1 MDLYNVDLVLDV
13 GANTGQYARQI
24 REELDYQGRIISF
37 EPLSKAYS
45 SLEAASVHDP
55 LWECHNYALG
65 DNNENTV
72 INVSGNSYS
81 SSLLPMLPRH
91 LQTAPDSRYIDR
103 EAIVV
108 RTLDSVFNDH
118 CTGSSNIWMKIDTQ
132 GYEEKILLGS
142 ERSLPL
148 IDSIQIEM
156 SLVPLYAGERI
167 FPDMFHVMKKYGY
180 TLISLENG
188 ICDQDTGQ
196 LLQVDG
202 IYHRISC

>member
-1 MDLYNVDLVLDV
+1 
-13 GANTGQYARQI
+13 
-24 REELDYQGRIISF
+24 
-37 EPLSKAYS
+37 
-45 SLEAASVHDP
+45 
-55 LWECHNYALG
+55 
-65 DNNENTV
+65 
-72 INVSGNSYS
+72 
-81 SSLLPMLPRH
+81 
-91 LQTAPDSRYIDR
+91 
-103 EAIVV
+103 
-108 RTLDSVFNDH
+108 
-118 CTGSSNIWMKIDTQ
+118 MKIDTQ